1 MSLDYLKGGLA
12 AHRVFDTNGNGTIDD
27 TDTLVGGFQVGAAI
41 GGTTFILPTQGTVGV
56 GVISTIDGNL
66 KVIQINFGPG
76 GFGGSGGRF
85 SWRELF
91 Q

>member
-12 AHRVFDTNGNGTIDD
+12 AHRIFDTNGSGTIDNS
-27 TDTLVGGFQVGAAI
+27 DTLVGGFQVGAAI
-41 GGTTFILPTQGTVGV
+41 GGTTFIQPTQGTVGV

-66 KVIQINFGPG
+66 KVLQINFGPG
-76 GFGGSGGRF
+76 AGSGRF